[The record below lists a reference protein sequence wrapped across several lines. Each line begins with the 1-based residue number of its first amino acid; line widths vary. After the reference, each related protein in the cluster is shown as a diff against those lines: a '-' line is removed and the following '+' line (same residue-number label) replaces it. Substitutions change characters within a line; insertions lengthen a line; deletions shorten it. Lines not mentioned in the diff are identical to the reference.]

1 MGKLTFH
8 LIKKLTGVDIEQLQE
23 DNNSLNIK
31 TQQLS
36 FDVKD
41 ANKEAAYKRT
51 QLSEAQEELT
61 KTQEELTKTQEELTQ
76 SQAAVAELQ
85 KNISALQEEITR
97 LQSGVTDLQ
106 KAKEAECDN
115 LQQSNEQLAELK
127 QQNEALLKEKET
139 AENRVKELEA
149 ESKKLSNQLTV
160 LNAELDNANKS
171 QKQQAEEAQKAL
183 AEAENK
189 FSELQNAYSESQKSY
204 SQLQNEKAEAE
215 ANAHAK
221 LEELKNV
228 FLQLQADKAEA
239 ETSVKAQLEE
249 LQNEYKQLQ
258 ADKAEAEAN
267 AQKQLRELQSSY
279 QQLQKDSTAQSDEN
293 KSLKQQIEEIQ
304 KAFAETESKISEL
317 QAQKTEAETSVQA
330 QLEETQ
336 NAFLQLQKDSIAQNE
351 ENQSLKQQAE
361 ETQKVLTEV
370 ESKLSELQAGKEEAE
385 ADRQAV
391 IAQLAELQ
399 RENALLK
406 EQLVAQKEAEEEE
419 KLQEETSPTETA
431 EEEKEEEAVA
441 PEKEAEEETTTETE
455 EPEESE
461 TEEKEE
467 TAAAEEEA
475 EKETEQPEQKEEE
488 IAEQSKQEEPEPQPE
503 KPTEQPKPKEEP
515 AENPTDIVEAYQ
527 EMKAKLEEATLKFPY
542 TRITCAPDSRQY
554 IYDSHTLGLKAEL
567 FVWGIEGKEMIL
579 DEYHFIPYDEI
590 DQIEGLD
597 TIYSTEQITNSVED
611 DVTTIAET
619 LLAAICASRPV
630 HVTYRDKNGRISE
643 KNLYWL
649 CFQPADKRIIRL
661 PYDNM
666 FDDMFEEKIDPE
678 HIVAM
683 SAHNGE
689 PRIFIISQILSIQV
703 FDCFFSNARGVKTIT
718 EAMRT
723 AIRHEQPEAAEVIYN
738 TLPDKLKETPKVVS
752 SLANTYL
759 LQGEYEKAVK
769 FYLSLSPNQ
778 TVEGR
783 TGWADYN
790 LREFD
795 ELIRRGIEPEAFM
808 QLKEALKEEGWK

>member
-61 KTQEELTKTQEELTQ
+61 KTQEELTQ
-76 SQAAVAELQ
+76 SQAAVTELQ
-85 KNISALQEEITR
+85 KNISNLQEEITR

-106 KAKEAECDN
+106 KAKEAECDS
-115 LQQSNEQLAELK
+115 LQQSNEQLANLK
-127 QQNEALLKEKET
+127 LQNEALLKEKED
-139 AENRVKELEA
+139 AENHIKELEA
-149 ESKKLSNQLTV
+149 EAKKLSDQLTA
-160 LNAELDNANKS
+160 LNAELVKANQL

-183 AEAENK
+183 AEAESK
-189 FSELQNAYSESQKSY
+189 FSELQNSYSESQNSY
-204 SQLQNEKAEAE
+204 SQLQKEKAEAE
-215 ANAHAK
+215 ANANAK
-221 LEELKNV
+221 L
-228 FLQLQADKAEA
+228 DD
-239 ETSVKAQLEE
+239 
-249 LQNEYKQLQ
+249 LQNAFQQLQ

-267 AQKQLRELQSSY
+267 AQKQLRELQTTY
-279 QQLQKDSTAQSDEN
+279 QQLQNDITT
-293 KSLKQQIEEIQ
+293 KS
-304 KAFAETESKISEL
+304 
-317 QAQKTEAETSVQA
+317 
-330 QLEETQ
+330 
-336 NAFLQLQKDSIAQNE
+336 E

-361 ETQKVLTEV
+361 DTQKVLTEV
-370 ESKLSELQAGKEEAE
+370 EGKLSELQAGKEEAE

-391 IAQLAELQ
+391 IDQLAELQ

-406 EQLVAQKEAEEEE
+406 EQLTAKEEAE
-419 KLQEETSPTETA
+419 KLQEEASPTETA
-431 EEEKEEEAVA
+431 EEEKEEEVIA
-441 PEKEAEEETTTETE
+441 PEKESEEETTTETE

-461 TEEKEE
+461 TEGKEE

-475 EKETEQPEQKEEE
+475 EKETEEPEQKEEE
-488 IAEQSKQEEPEPQPE
+488 IAEQPKQEEPEPQPE
-503 KPTEQPKPKEEP
+503 KPAEQPKPKEEP
-515 AENPTDIVEAYQ
+515 AEHPTDIVEAYQ

-611 DVTTIAET
+611 DVTAIAET

-769 FYLSLSPNQ
+769 LYLSLSPDQ
-778 TVEGR
+778 KVEGK
-783 TGWADYN
+783 TGWTDYN

>member
-76 SQAAVAELQ
+76 SQAAVGELQ
-85 KNISALQEEITR
+85 KNISALQEEITS

-106 KAKEAECDN
+106 KAKEAECDS

-127 QQNEALLKEKET
+127 LQNEALLKEKEAT
-139 AENRVKELEA
+139 ENRVKELEA
-149 ESKKLSNQLTV
+149 EVEKLSDQLAA
-160 LNAELDNANKS
+160 LNAELDNTNKS

-183 AEAENK
+183 AEAESK

-221 LEELKNV
+221 LEEL
-228 FLQLQADKAEA
+228 
-239 ETSVKAQLEE
+239 
-249 LQNEYKQLQ
+249 QNEYKQLQ
-258 ADKAEAEAN
+258 SDKAEAEAN
-267 AQKQLRELQSSY
+267 AQKQLQELQSSY
-279 QQLQKDSTAQSDEN
+279 QQLQN
-293 KSLKQQIEEIQ
+293 
-304 KAFAETESKISEL
+304 
-317 QAQKTEAETSVQA
+317 
-330 QLEETQ
+330 
-336 NAFLQLQKDSIAQNE
+336 DSIAQNE

-361 ETQKVLTEV
+361 EAQKVLTEV
-370 ESKLSELQAGKEEAE
+370 EGKLSELQAGKEEAE

-391 IAQLAELQ
+391 ISQLAELQ

-406 EQLVAQKEAEEEE
+406 EQLAAQKEAEEE
-419 KLQEETSPTETA
+419 KLQEEETSPNETA
-431 EEEKEEEAVA
+431 EEEKEEEAVV
-441 PEKEAEEETTTETE
+441 PEKEEEETTTETE
-455 EPEESE
+455 EPEEPG

-467 TAAAEEEA
+467 TAAAEKEA
-475 EKETEQPEQKEEE
+475 EKEAEDPEQKEEE
-488 IAEQSKQEEPEPQPE
+488 IAEQPKQEEPEPQPE
-503 KPTEQPKPKEEP
+503 KPAEQPKPKEEP

-527 EMKAKLEEATLKFPY
+527 EMKAKLEEATMKFPY

-611 DVTTIAET
+611 DVTAIAET

-703 FDCFFSNARGVKTIT
+703 FDCFFSNTRGVKAIT

-769 FYLSLSPNQ
+769 LYLSLSPDQ
-778 TVEGR
+778 VVEGR

>member
-1 MGKLTFH
+1 M
-8 LIKKLTGVDIEQLQE
+8 
-23 DNNSLNIK
+23 
-31 TQQLS
+31 
-36 FDVKD
+36 
-41 ANKEAAYKRT
+41 
-51 QLSEAQEELT
+51 
-61 KTQEELTKTQEELTQ
+61 
-76 SQAAVAELQ
+76 
-85 KNISALQEEITR
+85 
-97 LQSGVTDLQ
+97 
-106 KAKEAECDN
+106 
-115 LQQSNEQLAELK
+115 
-127 QQNEALLKEKET
+127 
-139 AENRVKELEA
+139 
-149 ESKKLSNQLTV
+149 
-160 LNAELDNANKS
+160 
-171 QKQQAEEAQKAL
+171 
-183 AEAENK
+183 
-189 FSELQNAYSESQKSY
+189 
-204 SQLQNEKAEAE
+204 
-215 ANAHAK
+215 
-221 LEELKNV
+221 
-228 FLQLQADKAEA
+228 
-239 ETSVKAQLEE
+239 
-249 LQNEYKQLQ
+249 
-258 ADKAEAEAN
+258 
-267 AQKQLRELQSSY
+267 
-279 QQLQKDSTAQSDEN
+279 
-293 KSLKQQIEEIQ
+293 
-304 KAFAETESKISEL
+304 
-317 QAQKTEAETSVQA
+317 
-330 QLEETQ
+330 
-336 NAFLQLQKDSIAQNE
+336 
-351 ENQSLKQQAE
+351 
-361 ETQKVLTEV
+361 
-370 ESKLSELQAGKEEAE
+370 
-385 ADRQAV
+385 
-391 IAQLAELQ
+391 AELQ

-406 EQLVAQKEAEEEE
+406 EQLAAQKEAEEEE

-488 IAEQSKQEEPEPQPE
+488 IAEQPKQEEPEPQPE
-503 KPTEQPKPKEEP
+503 EP
-515 AENPTDIVEAYQ
+515 AEQPEPKAEPAEHPTDIVEAYQ

-611 DVTTIAET
+611 DVTAIAET

-703 FDCFFSNARGVKTIT
+703 FDCFFSNTRGVKAIT

-769 FYLSLSPNQ
+769 LYLSLSPDQ
-778 TVEGR
+778 VVEGR

>member
-41 ANKEAAYKRT
+41 ANKETAYKRT

-76 SQAAVAELQ
+76 SQAAVTELQ
-85 KNISALQEEITR
+85 KNISNLQEEITR

-106 KAKEAECDN
+106 KAKEAECDS
-115 LQQSNEQLAELK
+115 LQQSNEQLVNLK
-127 QQNEALLKEKET
+127 LQNEALLKEKED
-139 AENRVKELEA
+139 AENRIKELEA
-149 ESKKLSNQLTV
+149 EAKKLSDQLTA
-160 LNAELDNANKS
+160 LNAELVKANQL

-183 AEAENK
+183 TEAESK
-189 FSELQNAYSESQKSY
+189 FSELQNSYSELQNSY
-204 SQLQNEKAEAE
+204 SQLQKEKAEAE
-215 ANAHAK
+215 ANANAK
-221 LEELKNV
+221 LDDLQNA
-228 FLQLQADKAEA
+228 FQQLQADKAKT
-239 ETSVKAQLEE
+239 ETNIETQLKE

-267 AQKQLRELQSSY
+267 AQKQLQELQTTY
-279 QQLQKDSTAQSDEN
+279 QQLQNDITA
-293 KSLKQQIEEIQ
+293 KS
-304 KAFAETESKISEL
+304 
-317 QAQKTEAETSVQA
+317 
-330 QLEETQ
+330 
-336 NAFLQLQKDSIAQNE
+336 E

-361 ETQKVLTEV
+361 DTQKVLTEI
-370 ESKLSELQAGKEEAE
+370 EGKLSELQAGKEEAE

-391 IAQLAELQ
+391 IVQLAELQ

-406 EQLVAQKEAEEEE
+406 EQLAAKEEEEEEAE
-419 KLQEETSPTETA
+419 KLQEEASPTETA
-431 EEEKEEEAVA
+431 EEEQKEEAVA
-441 PEKEAEEETTTETE
+441 PEKESEEETTTETE

-467 TAAAEEEA
+467 TAAAKEEA
-475 EKETEQPEQKEEE
+475 EKETEEPEQKEED
-488 IAEQSKQEEPEPQPE
+488 IAEQPKQEEPEPQPE
-503 KPTEQPKPKEEP
+503 KLAEQPKPKEEP
-515 AENPTDIVEAYQ
+515 AEHPTDIVEAYQ

-597 TIYSTEQITNSVED
+597 TIYSTEQITNSAED
-611 DVTTIAET
+611 DVTVIAET

-769 FYLSLSPNQ
+769 LYLSLSPDQ
-778 TVEGR
+778 VVEGR

>member
-41 ANKEAAYKRT
+41 ANKETAYKRT

-76 SQAAVAELQ
+76 SQAAVGELQ

-106 KAKEAECDN
+106 KAKEAECDS
-115 LQQSNEQLAELK
+115 LQQSNEQLANLK
-127 QQNEALLKEKET
+127 LQNEALLKEKED
-139 AENRVKELEA
+139 AENHIKELEA
-149 ESKKLSNQLTV
+149 EAKKLSDQLTA
-160 LNAELDNANKS
+160 LNAELVKANQL

-183 AEAENK
+183 AEAESK
-189 FSELQNAYSESQKSY
+189 FSELQNSYSESQNSY
-204 SQLQNEKAEAE
+204 SQLQKEKAEAE
-215 ANAHAK
+215 ANANAK
-221 LEELKNV
+221 L
-228 FLQLQADKAEA
+228 DD
-239 ETSVKAQLEE
+239 
-249 LQNEYKQLQ
+249 LQNAFQQLQ

-267 AQKQLRELQSSY
+267 AQKQLRELQTTY
-279 QQLQKDSTAQSDEN
+279 QQLQNDNTA
-293 KSLKQQIEEIQ
+293 KS
-304 KAFAETESKISEL
+304 
-317 QAQKTEAETSVQA
+317 
-330 QLEETQ
+330 
-336 NAFLQLQKDSIAQNE
+336 E

-361 ETQKVLTEV
+361 DTQKVLTEV
-370 ESKLSELQAGKEEAE
+370 EGKLSELQAGKEEAE

-406 EQLVAQKEAEEEE
+406 EQLAAKEEEE
-419 KLQEETSPTETA
+419 EAERLQEEASPTETA
-431 EEEKEEEAVA
+431 EEEQEKEAVA
-441 PEKEAEEETTTETE
+441 PEKESKEETTTETE

-475 EKETEQPEQKEEE
+475 EKETEEPEQKEEE
-488 IAEQSKQEEPEPQPE
+488 IAEQPKQEEPEHQPE
-503 KPTEQPKPKEEP
+503 KPAEQPKPKEEP
-515 AENPTDIVEAYQ
+515 AEHPTDIVEAYQ

-597 TIYSTEQITNSVED
+597 TIYSTEQITNSAED
-611 DVTTIAET
+611 DVTVIAET

-769 FYLSLSPNQ
+769 LYLSLSPDQ
-778 TVEGR
+778 KVEGR

>member
-1 MGKLTFH
+1 M
-8 LIKKLTGVDIEQLQE
+8 
-23 DNNSLNIK
+23 
-31 TQQLS
+31 
-36 FDVKD
+36 
-41 ANKEAAYKRT
+41 
-51 QLSEAQEELT
+51 
-61 KTQEELTKTQEELTQ
+61 
-76 SQAAVAELQ
+76 
-85 KNISALQEEITR
+85 
-97 LQSGVTDLQ
+97 
-106 KAKEAECDN
+106 
-115 LQQSNEQLAELK
+115 
-127 QQNEALLKEKET
+127 
-139 AENRVKELEA
+139 
-149 ESKKLSNQLTV
+149 
-160 LNAELDNANKS
+160 
-171 QKQQAEEAQKAL
+171 
-183 AEAENK
+183 
-189 FSELQNAYSESQKSY
+189 
-204 SQLQNEKAEAE
+204 
-215 ANAHAK
+215 
-221 LEELKNV
+221 
-228 FLQLQADKAEA
+228 
-239 ETSVKAQLEE
+239 
-249 LQNEYKQLQ
+249 
-258 ADKAEAEAN
+258 
-267 AQKQLRELQSSY
+267 
-279 QQLQKDSTAQSDEN
+279 
-293 KSLKQQIEEIQ
+293 
-304 KAFAETESKISEL
+304 
-317 QAQKTEAETSVQA
+317 
-330 QLEETQ
+330 
-336 NAFLQLQKDSIAQNE
+336 
-351 ENQSLKQQAE
+351 
-361 ETQKVLTEV
+361 
-370 ESKLSELQAGKEEAE
+370 
-385 ADRQAV
+385 
-391 IAQLAELQ
+391 AELQ

-406 EQLVAQKEAEEEE
+406 EQLTAKEEVE
-419 KLQEETSPTETA
+419 KLQEEASPTETE
-431 EEEKEEEAVA
+431 EEEKEEKAVA
-441 PEKEAEEETTTETE
+441 PEKESEEETTTETE

-467 TAAAEEEA
+467 TAAAKEEA
-475 EKETEQPEQKEEE
+475 EKETEEPEQKEEE
-488 IAEQSKQEEPEPQPE
+488 IAEQPKQEEPEPQPE
-503 KPTEQPKPKEEP
+503 KPAEQPKPKEEP
-515 AENPTDIVEAYQ
+515 AEHPTDIVEAYQ

-611 DVTTIAET
+611 DVTAIAET
-619 LLAAICASRPV
+619 FLAAICASRPV

-649 CFQPADKRIIRL
+649 CFQPADKHIIRL

-769 FYLSLSPNQ
+769 LYLSLSPDQ

-783 TGWADYN
+783 TRWADYN

>member
-76 SQAAVAELQ
+76 SQAAVTELQ
-85 KNISALQEEITR
+85 KNISNLQEEITR

-106 KAKEAECDN
+106 KAKEAECDS
-115 LQQSNEQLAELK
+115 LQQSNEQLANLK
-127 QQNEALLKEKET
+127 LQNETLLKEKED
-139 AENRVKELEA
+139 AENRIKELEA
-149 ESKKLSNQLTV
+149 EAKKLSDQLTA
-160 LNAELDNANKS
+160 LNAELVKANQL

-183 AEAENK
+183 AEAESK
-189 FSELQNAYSESQKSY
+189 FSELQNSYSESQNSY
-204 SQLQNEKAEAE
+204 SQLQKE
-215 ANAHAK
+215 
-221 LEELKNV
+221 
-228 FLQLQADKAEA
+228 
-239 ETSVKAQLEE
+239 
-249 LQNEYKQLQ
+249 
-258 ADKAEAEAN
+258 KAEAEAN
-267 AQKQLRELQSSY
+267 AQKQLRELQTTY
-279 QQLQKDSTAQSDEN
+279 QQLQNDNTA
-293 KSLKQQIEEIQ
+293 KS
-304 KAFAETESKISEL
+304 
-317 QAQKTEAETSVQA
+317 
-330 QLEETQ
+330 
-336 NAFLQLQKDSIAQNE
+336 E

-361 ETQKVLTEV
+361 DTQKVLTEV
-370 ESKLSELQAGKEEAE
+370 EGKLSELQAGKEEAE

-391 IAQLAELQ
+391 IDQLAELQ
-399 RENALLK
+399 RENAILK
-406 EQLVAQKEAEEEE
+406 EQLAAKEEAE
-419 KLQEETSPTETA
+419 KLQEEASSTETE
-431 EEEKEEEAVA
+431 EEEKEEKAVA
-441 PEKEAEEETTTETE
+441 PEKESEEETTTETE
-455 EPEESE
+455 EPEESK

-475 EKETEQPEQKEEE
+475 EKETEEPEQKEEE
-488 IAEQSKQEEPEPQPE
+488 IAEQPKQEEPEPQPE
-503 KPTEQPKPKEEP
+503 KPAEQPKPKEEP
-515 AENPTDIVEAYQ
+515 AEHPTDIVEAYQ

-611 DVTTIAET
+611 DVTAIAET

-689 PRIFIISQILSIQV
+689 PRIFIISQILSVQV

-769 FYLSLSPNQ
+769 LYLSLSPNQ

>member
-76 SQAAVAELQ
+76 SQAAVTELQ
-85 KNISALQEEITR
+85 KNISNLQEEITR

-106 KAKEAECDN
+106 KAKEAECDS
-115 LQQSNEQLAELK
+115 LQQSNEQLANLK
-127 QQNEALLKEKET
+127 LQNEALLKDKEDT
-139 AENRVKELEA
+139 ENRIKELEA
-149 ESKKLSNQLTV
+149 EAKKLSDQLTA
-160 LNAELDNANKS
+160 LNAELVKANQL
-171 QKQQAEEAQKAL
+171 QKQQTEEAQKAL
-183 AEAENK
+183 AEAESK
-189 FSELQNAYSESQKSY
+189 FSELQNSYSESQNSY
-204 SQLQNEKAEAE
+204 SQLQKEKAEAE
-215 ANAHAK
+215 ANANAK
-221 LEELKNV
+221 L
-228 FLQLQADKAEA
+228 DD
-239 ETSVKAQLEE
+239 
-249 LQNEYKQLQ
+249 LQNAFQQLQ

-267 AQKQLRELQSSY
+267 AQKQLQELQTTY
-279 QQLQKDSTAQSDEN
+279 QQLQNDITA
-293 KSLKQQIEEIQ
+293 KS
-304 KAFAETESKISEL
+304 
-317 QAQKTEAETSVQA
+317 
-330 QLEETQ
+330 
-336 NAFLQLQKDSIAQNE
+336 E

-361 ETQKVLTEV
+361 DTQKVLTEV
-370 ESKLSELQAGKEEAE
+370 EGKLSELQAGKEEAE

-399 RENALLK
+399 RENAMLK
-406 EQLVAQKEAEEEE
+406 EQLAAKEEEAER
-419 KLQEETSPTETA
+419 LQEEASPTETE
-431 EEEKEEEAVA
+431 EEEKEEEAVT
-441 PEKEAEEETTTETE
+441 PEKESEEETTTETE

-461 TEEKEE
+461 TEGKEE

-475 EKETEQPEQKEEE
+475 EKETEEPEQKEEE
-488 IAEQSKQEEPEPQPE
+488 IAEQPKQEEPEPQPE
-503 KPTEQPKPKEEP
+503 KPAEQPKPKEEP
-515 AENPTDIVEAYQ
+515 AEHPTDIVEAYQ

-611 DVTTIAET
+611 DVTAIAET

-689 PRIFIISQILSIQV
+689 PRIFIISQILSVQV

-769 FYLSLSPNQ
+769 LYLSLSPNQ

>member
-41 ANKEAAYKRT
+41 ANKETAYKRT

-76 SQAAVAELQ
+76 SQAAVTELQ
-85 KNISALQEEITR
+85 KNISNLQEEITR

-106 KAKEAECDN
+106 KAKEAECDS
-115 LQQSNEQLAELK
+115 LQQSNEQLVNLK
-127 QQNEALLKEKET
+127 LQNEALLKEKED
-139 AENRVKELEA
+139 AENRIKELEA
-149 ESKKLSNQLTV
+149 EAKKLSDQLTA
-160 LNAELDNANKS
+160 LNAELVKANQL

-183 AEAENK
+183 TEAESK
-189 FSELQNAYSESQKSY
+189 FSELQNSYSELQNSY
-204 SQLQNEKAEAE
+204 SQLQKEKAEAE
-215 ANAHAK
+215 ANANAK
-221 LEELKNV
+221 LDDLQNA
-228 FLQLQADKAEA
+228 FQQLQADKAKT
-239 ETSVKAQLEE
+239 ETNIETQLKE

-267 AQKQLRELQSSY
+267 AQKQLQELQTTY
-279 QQLQKDSTAQSDEN
+279 QQLQNDITA
-293 KSLKQQIEEIQ
+293 KS
-304 KAFAETESKISEL
+304 
-317 QAQKTEAETSVQA
+317 
-330 QLEETQ
+330 
-336 NAFLQLQKDSIAQNE
+336 E

-361 ETQKVLTEV
+361 DTQKVLTEI
-370 ESKLSELQAGKEEAE
+370 EGKLSELQAGKEEAE

-391 IAQLAELQ
+391 IVQLAELQ

-406 EQLVAQKEAEEEE
+406 EQLAAKEEEAE
-419 KLQEETSPTETA
+419 KLQEEASPTETA
-431 EEEKEEEAVA
+431 EEEQKEEAVA
-441 PEKEAEEETTTETE
+441 PEKESEEETTTETE

-467 TAAAEEEA
+467 TAAAKEEA
-475 EKETEQPEQKEEE
+475 EKETEEPEQKEED
-488 IAEQSKQEEPEPQPE
+488 IAEQPKQEEPEPQPE
-503 KPTEQPKPKEEP
+503 KLAEQPKPKEEP
-515 AENPTDIVEAYQ
+515 AEHPTDIVEAYQ

-643 KNLYWL
+643 KKLYWL

-769 FYLSLSPNQ
+769 LYLSLSPNQ

>member
-76 SQAAVAELQ
+76 SQAAVTELQ
-85 KNISALQEEITR
+85 KNISNLQEEIAR

-106 KAKEAECDN
+106 KAKEAECDS
-115 LQQSNEQLAELK
+115 LQQSNEQLVNLK
-127 QQNEALLKEKET
+127 LQNEALLKEKED
-139 AENRVKELEA
+139 AENRIKELEA
-149 ESKKLSNQLTV
+149 EAKKLSDQLTA
-160 LNAELDNANKS
+160 LNAEIVKANQL

-183 AEAENK
+183 AEAESK
-189 FSELQNAYSESQKSY
+189 FSELQNSYSESQNSY
-204 SQLQNEKAEAE
+204 SQLQKEKAEAE
-215 ANAHAK
+215 ANANAK
-221 LEELKNV
+221 LDDLQNA
-228 FLQLQADKAEA
+228 FQQLQADKAKT
-239 ETSVKAQLEE
+239 ETNIETQLKE

-267 AQKQLRELQSSY
+267 AQKQLQELQTTY
-279 QQLQKDSTAQSDEN
+279 QQLQNDNTA
-293 KSLKQQIEEIQ
+293 KS
-304 KAFAETESKISEL
+304 
-317 QAQKTEAETSVQA
+317 
-330 QLEETQ
+330 
-336 NAFLQLQKDSIAQNE
+336 E

-361 ETQKVLTEV
+361 DTQKVLTEV
-370 ESKLSELQAGKEEAE
+370 EGKLSELQAGKEEAE

-399 RENALLK
+399 RENAMLK
-406 EQLVAQKEAEEEE
+406 EQLAAKEEEAER
-419 KLQEETSPTETA
+419 LQEEASPTETA

-441 PEKEAEEETTTETE
+441 PEKESEEETTTETE
-455 EPEESE
+455 EPEESG

-475 EKETEQPEQKEEE
+475 EKETEEPEQKEEE
-488 IAEQSKQEEPEPQPE
+488 IAEQPKQEEPEPQPE
-503 KPTEQPKPKEEP
+503 KPAEQPKPKEEP
-515 AENPTDIVEAYQ
+515 AEHPTDIVEAYQ

-611 DVTTIAET
+611 DVTAIAET

-649 CFQPADKRIIRL
+649 CFQPTDKRIIRL

-769 FYLSLSPNQ
+769 LYLSLSPDQ
-778 TVEGR
+778 VVEGR

>member
-76 SQAAVAELQ
+76 SQAAVGELQ

-115 LQQSNEQLAELK
+115 LQQSNEQLAELRL
-127 QQNEALLKEKET
+127 QNEALLKEKEAT
-139 AENRVKELEA
+139 ENRVKELEA
-149 ESKKLSNQLTV
+149 EVEKLSDQLTA
-160 LNAELDNANKS
+160 LNAELDSTNKS
-171 QKQQAEEAQKAL
+171 HKQQAEEAQKAL
-183 AEAENK
+183 AEAESK

-221 LEELKNV
+221 LEEL
-228 FLQLQADKAEA
+228 
-239 ETSVKAQLEE
+239 
-249 LQNEYKQLQ
+249 QNEYKQLQ
-258 ADKAEAEAN
+258 SDKAEAEAN
-267 AQKQLRELQSSY
+267 AQKQLQELQSSY
-279 QQLQKDSTAQSDEN
+279 QQLQNDST
-293 KSLKQQIEEIQ
+293 
-304 KAFAETESKISEL
+304 
-317 QAQKTEAETSVQA
+317 
-330 QLEETQ
+330 
-336 NAFLQLQKDSIAQNE
+336 AQNE

-361 ETQKVLTEV
+361 EAQKVLTEV
-370 ESKLSELQAGKEEAE
+370 EGKLSELQAGKEEAE

-391 IAQLAELQ
+391 ISQLAELQ

-406 EQLVAQKEAEEEE
+406 EQLAAQKEAEEE
-419 KLQEETSPTETA
+419 KLQEEETSHNETA
-431 EEEKEEEAVA
+431 EEEKEEEAVV
-441 PEKEAEEETTTETE
+441 PEKEEEETTTETE
-455 EPEESE
+455 EPE

-488 IAEQSKQEEPEPQPE
+488 IAEQPKQEEPEHQPE
-503 KPTEQPKPKEEP
+503 EPAEQPKPKEEP
-515 AENPTDIVEAYQ
+515 TEHPTDIVEAYQ

-611 DVTTIAET
+611 DVAAIAET
-619 LLAAICASRPV
+619 LLAAICASHPV

-703 FDCFFSNARGVKTIT
+703 FDCFFSNTRGAKAIT

-769 FYLSLSPNQ
+769 LYLSLSPNQ

-808 QLKEALKEEGWK
+808 QLKEALKEEGWE